1 VAELSEKVGRD
12 LTELDLHRPYVDELT
27 WTAPDGGT
35 MRRITEV
42 ADCWYDSGSMP
53 VAQWHYPFENQEV
66 WERQQQADYICEAID
81 QTRGWFYTLHA
92 VSTLLFD
99 RPAYKNVICLGHILA
114 EDGSKMSKSK
124 GNVVSPW
131 DVFDAHGADATRW
144 NMYTASPPGNS
155 RRFSVNLVGET
166 VRKFMNTLW
175 NTYSFY
181 VTYANLSDGE
191 VENSSPKN
199 PTTQQPH
206 LLDRWVLSELN
217 LLVRDVT
224 EAMENYDVL
233 GATRPIAEFV
243 DSVSNWYVRLSRRRF
258 WDGDPAALATLHEV
272 LVKLSQLLAPST
284 PFIAEEIYQNL
295 VVALN
300 PDGPDSVHLSMWP
313 TFDES
318 LINEQL
324 SQDMALAQKI
334 TSLGHAARQGANLKV
349 RQPLA
354 QVIVRTLNEEEDA
367 GLMRLQQLVLDELNV
382 KELEFTHASGDLVD
396 VEVFPYPKQLGQKY
410 GRGYPKIRQAMSGMD
425 QNELAAKVTAGEPF
439 VVEADGEQYEIA
451 PEDVE
456 VRSSPRVGYSVAE
469 DGGYLVAV
477 TTDLTPELVQEGNAR
492 ELVRRIQQ
500 LRKDAEL
507 EISDRIVTY
516 VCDDDG
522 VGVRPDPR
530 SAGHPRALHPPG
542 DPEYRSGSRG

>member
-1 VAELSEKVGRD
+1 
-12 LTELDLHRPYVDELT
+12 
-27 WTAPDGGT
+27 
-35 MRRITEV
+35 M
-42 ADCWYDSGSMP
+42 
-53 VAQWHYPFENQEV
+53 
-66 WERQQQADYICEAID
+66 
-81 QTRGWFYTLHA
+81 
-92 VSTLLFD
+92 
-99 RPAYKNVICLGHILA
+99 
-114 EDGSKMSKSK
+114 
-124 GNVVSPW
+124 
-131 DVFDAHGADATRW
+131 
-144 NMYTASPPGNS
+144 
-155 RRFSVNLVGET
+155 
-166 VRKFMNTLW
+166 
-175 NTYSFY
+175 
-181 VTYANLSDGE
+181 
-191 VENSSPKN
+191 
-199 PTTQQPH
+199 
-206 LLDRWVLSELN
+206 LSELN

-295 VVALN
+295 VVSLDPEA
-300 PDGPDSVHLSMWP
+300 PDSVHLSMWP
-313 TFDES
+313 AYDEA
-318 LINEQL
+318 LIDEQL
-324 SQDMALAQKI
+324 SLDMALAQKV
-334 TSLGHAARQGANLKV
+334 TSLGHAARQNANLKV

-354 QVIVRTLNEEEDA
+354 QVVVRTASEEEDA
-367 GLMRLQQLVLDELNV
+367 GLTRLQQLVLDELNV

-425 QNELAAKVTAGEPF
+425 QNELAAHVAAGESF

-456 VRSSPRVGYSVAE
+456 VRSSPRVGYSVSE

-500 LRKDAEL
+500 LRKDADL

-522 VGVRPDPR
+522 VESGLVHDLLVHLRTL
-530 SAGHPRALHPPG
+530 RAPG
-542 DPEYRSGSRG
+542 DVERRSGPRGRQRTAGPSGAS